1 MFSVIVELLQN
12 YFLFRAYDK
21 AAIKCNGKEAVT
33 NFDPSSYEDV
43 LNSAGKLTVELTFSS
58 LSALHESDNSPMSP
72 CLLTEW
78 SPNALDH
85 NLDLSLGSSTSK
97 QKGRESNLSQA
108 APPFEADWR
117 SQGCRPKVSSAGLF
131 VIS

>member
-43 LNSAGKLTVELTFSS
+43 LNSAGKLIVEVTFSS

-72 CLLTEW
+72 CLFGT
-78 SPNALDH
+78 
-85 NLDLSLGSSTSK
+85 NLMVFVDRMVA
-97 QKGRESNLSQA
+97 QC
-108 APPFEADWR
+108 PR
-117 SQGCRPKVSSAGLF
+117 SQSGFEFGQFDLQTKRPRIESESSCSTF
-131 VIS
+131 QS